1 MSIFLFERDNEK
13 SVIDN
18 LRLLIQMSLKSI
30 ELLKDYM
37 NSKDEKILKEIIKIE
52 EEGDENYKKYKDKLR
67 KGIFTKYEKR
77 VIKVCRAFR

>member
-37 NSKDEKILKEIIKIE
+37 NSKDEKIDI
-52 EEGDENYKKYKDKLR
+52 
-67 KGIFTKYEKR
+67 
-77 VIKVCRAFR
+77 VITSILDFS